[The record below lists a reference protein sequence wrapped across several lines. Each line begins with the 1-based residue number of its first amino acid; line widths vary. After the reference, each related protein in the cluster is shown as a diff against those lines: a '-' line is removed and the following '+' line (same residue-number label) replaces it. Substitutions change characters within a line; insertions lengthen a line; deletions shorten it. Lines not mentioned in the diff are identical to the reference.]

1 MRRIEWTKHDE
12 KIWLQGSA
20 VSGHRTLM
28 VSCLMIVV
36 ASINS
41 TFESEV
47 FKALCSVIIVVARH

>member
-41 TFESEV
+41 TFKIV
-47 FKALCSVIIVVARH
+47 FKDLCSVIIVVARH

>member
-1 MRRIEWTKHDE
+1 MDKHDE

-41 TFESEV
+41 TFEIDFE
-47 FKALCSVIIVVARH
+47 ALCSAIIVVARH